1 MNSTP
6 APSPACSPLQ
16 KAQQFQAVMQRG
28 QVVARSAHFVLHT
41 LRWPAGALTPA
52 ATKAQDM
59 LLFDAARKTY
69 LGAIVPKRWA
79 RRAVTRNLIKR
90 QIRNVM
96 PIYAPTPGSQMPDS
110 LAVVVRLRASFDAQQ
125 FISSSSPMLRA
136 AVRNELNTLLSK
148 PDWARIAALPAPL
161 RKAWQAK
168 TPPLHAAAHH
178 TAAPSGTMPALP

>member
-1 MNSTP
+1 
-6 APSPACSPLQ
+6 
-16 KAQQFQAVMQRG
+16 
-28 QVVARSAHFVLHT
+28 
-41 LRWPAGALTPA
+41 
-52 ATKAQDM
+52 M

-69 LGAIVPKRWA
+69 LGAIVPKRWT

-125 FISSSSPMLRA
+125 FISASSPMLRA

>member
-1 MNSTP
+1 
-6 APSPACSPLQ
+6 
-16 KAQQFQAVMQRG
+16 
-28 QVVARSAHFVLHT
+28 
-41 LRWPAGALTPA
+41 
-52 ATKAQDM
+52 M

-110 LAVVVRLRASFDAQQ
+110 LAVVVRLRAS
-125 FISSSSPMLRA
+125 SPMLRA